1 MKTSI
6 AYQIIKE
13 SSILNRSVSDIR
25 SPILKKISDRII
37 ERKLRV
43 DQIVKIY
50 RDIHREKF
58 LENVRLENGTCAS
71 WIFKILPIC
80 PKFKDRYDIF
90 MKDN

>member
-13 SSILNRSVSDIR
+13 SSILNRSVSNVR

-80 PKFKDRYDIF
+80 PKFKDRQ
-90 MKDN
+90 